1 MRKEKLQGAGA
12 GGAGY
17 GAGGRGRGSM
27 EGRGMQQGE
36 GLVLKGQARKEE
48 VGRVTGRPRALH
60 TVHQTSEWAKARHV
74 GVYLY

>member
-1 MRKEKLQGAGA
+1 MSDFGDFLQQ
-12 GGAGY
+12 
-17 GAGGRGRGSM
+17 GSLGT

-48 VGRVTGRPRALH
+48 VGTVTGRPRALH